1 MSTTPIDYVH
11 ADKMSLLQHQ
21 LPSPSEDCTQ
31 TFSFPSPTSSNAS
44 SIDSGSSPN
53 TSMFFDPNAFQN
65 LPMSVLQS
73 ITALYQPTEELAHS
87 PVVAQ
92 PMSTTPYF
100 DDMAMMVPATPPLLP
115 PSSSAINTTPSTF
128 ESTPPPLASSATA
141 TATTPTT
148 HQQHQQQE
156 KPKNSRTP
164 RQLECYNCHV
174 TKTPLWRRTPDRAHS
189 LCNACGLYYKQ
200 YGNHRPLHIR
210 QKQSSS
216 SAGAASSTGSKKRS
230 HGDAN
235 IHKKQDDNDFGL
247 LQKFLQQENSQQC
260 ANCYQTTTP
269 LWRKNELGESVCNAC
284 GLYQKHHNKSRPLDA
299 MQQQQQQQCK
309 RRRPLLPS
317 EDDDNTDSRFREL
330 LDRMNPEQMQSFLV
344 ILERRCA
351 LLRSMLS
358 GEEQLAHH
366 HHHHQPPT
374 PASSLA
380 SSPHHQPSSSC

>member
-1 MSTTPIDYVH
+1 MSSTPLDYVH

-31 TFSFPSPTSSNAS
+31 TFSFPSSPTSSNAS
-44 SIDSGSSPN
+44 SIDSSGSPN
-53 TSMFFDPNAFQN
+53 PSMFFDPNAFQN

-73 ITALYQPTEELAHS
+73 ITALYQPGTEELVHS

-100 DDMAMMVPATPPLLP
+100 DDMALMVPATPPLVP
-115 PSSSAINTTPSTF
+115 PSSTAISTTPSTF
-128 ESTPPPLASSATA
+128 ESTPPSLPSSATA
-141 TATTPTT
+141 ATTSNTI
-148 HQQHQQQE
+148 QQE
-156 KPKNSRTP
+156 KPKNTRTP

-216 SAGAASSTGSKKRS
+216 ASSTCKKRV
-230 HGDAN
+230 HAEIQN
-235 IHKKQDDNDFGL
+235 VHRKQNDTDDF
-247 LQKFLQQENSQQC
+247 QENQQC

-284 GLYQKHHNKSRPLDA
+284 GLYQRHHNKSRPLDV
-299 MQQQQQQQCK
+299 MQQQQQCK
-309 RRRPLLPS
+309 RRRPLLE
-317 EDDDNTDSRFREL
+317 EDDNNDSRFREL

-358 GEEQLAHH
+358 GEEHLA
-366 HHHHQPPT
+366 QQTPT

-380 SSPHHQPSSSC
+380 SSPHYQPSSC

>member
-1 MSTTPIDYVH
+1 MSTTPVDYVH

-44 SIDSGSSPN
+44 SIDSGSPN

-73 ITALYQPTEELAHS
+73 ITALYQPTEEQLTHS

-92 PMSTTPYF
+92 SMSTTPYF

-115 PSSSAINTTPSTF
+115 PSSTAINTTPSTF
-128 ESTPPPLASSATA
+128 ESTPPPLASSAT
-141 TATTPTT
+141 TPNIPTQQ
-148 HQQHQQQE
+148 QQHQQQE

-216 SAGAASSTGSKKRS
+216 SAAASSTGSKKRS
-230 HGDAN
+230 HADAN
-235 IHKKQDDNDFGL
+235 MHKKQDDNDFGL
-247 LQKFLQQENSQQC
+247 LQKFLQQENNQQC

-299 MQQQQQQQCK
+299 MQQQQQQQQCK

-317 EDDDNTDSRFREL
+317 EDDDNSDSRFREL

-366 HHHHQPPT
+366 HHQPPT

-380 SSPHHQPSSSC
+380 SSPHHQPSSSSC

>member
-1 MSTTPIDYVH
+1 MSTPIDYVH

-31 TFSFPSPTSSNAS
+31 TFNFPSPTSSNSS
-44 SIDSGSSPN
+44 SIDSGSPN

-65 LPMSVLQS
+65 LPISVLQS
-73 ITALYQPTEELAHS
+73 ITALYQPGTEELTHS
-87 PVVAQ
+87 PVVTQ

-115 PSSSAINTTPSTF
+115 PSSTGISITPSTF
-128 ESTPPPLASSATA
+128 ESTPPPLPSSNTTVAATPNIS
-141 TATTPTT
+141 T
-148 HQQHQQQE
+148 HQQQE

-216 SAGAASSTGSKKRS
+216 STATSTTGSKKRS
-230 HGDAN
+230 HADVQNAN
-235 IHKKQDDNDFGL
+235 MHKKQDDTDFGL
-247 LQKFLQQENSQQC
+247 LQKFLQQENQQC
-260 ANCYQTTTP
+260 VNCYQTTTP

-284 GLYQKHHNKSRPLDA
+284 GLYQKHHNKSRPMDV

-317 EDDDNTDSRFREL
+317 EDDDNSDSRFREL
-330 LDRMNPEQMQSFLV
+330 LDRMNPEQMQSFLI

-351 LLRSMLS
+351 LLKSMLS
-358 GEEQLAHH
+358 GDEQLAQRQ
-366 HHHHQPPT
+366 QPLT

-380 SSPHHQPSSSC
+380 SSPHHQPSSC